1 MVQRSD
7 KIREGS
13 ITIGTEPAVPVY
25 RREARI
31 RLNGNIRRENMKRI
45 AAILLLLALGR
56 ALGQDQVAPQ
66 TQQATNITLIKSP
79 LIFKGLY
86 GPRSGKGRKTTET
99 AVLAALRMF
108 KTTQNADGSWGAGE
122 ARRLATPLVL
132 SAFLG
137 HGETPASEQFG
148 TSVARAHGFVLECNP
163 SNDAE
168 RASAILALS
177 EYLALHVSS
186 RERDHAAREIEK
198 IRGLL
203 SSIRQTGESPWV
215 DYLTFYLLPPEV
227 KRPEWMKYT
236 RDFPKRWSDALVDVE
251 PGTLDGY
258 LALRVA
264 GLAKFRIGGKVWGDF
279 NRQFAPKMV
288 EQQTAE
294 GFYPCQSETD
304 QYACTALAVQ
314 TMQVYYAW
322 QPNYYARPEPE
333 REDATVNG
341 KDVEVRIE

>member
-1 MVQRSD
+1 
-7 KIREGS
+7 
-13 ITIGTEPAVPVY
+13 
-25 RREARI
+25 
-31 RLNGNIRRENMKRI
+31 MKREKMKMI
-45 AAILLLLALGR
+45 TAILLLLALGR
-56 ALGQDQVAPQ
+56 ALGQDQVAPLP
-66 TQQATNITLIKSP
+66 QQATNITLIKSP

-86 GPRSGKGRKTTET
+86 SPRSGKGRKTTEI

-122 ARRLATPLVL
+122 ARRLATSLVL

-148 TSVARAHGFVLECNP
+148 ASVARAHGFVLECSP
-163 SNDAE
+163 TNDAE
-168 RASAILALS
+168 RASAIIALS
-177 EYLALHVSS
+177 EYVTLHVSS
-186 RERDHAAREIEK
+186 RERDHAAREIDK

-215 DYLTFYLLPPEV
+215 DYLTFYMLPPEV
-227 KRPEWMKYT
+227 ERPEWMKYT
-236 RDFPKRWSDALVDVE
+236 RDFPKRWFNALVDVE

-258 LALRVA
+258 LVLRVA

-288 EQQTAE
+288 ERQTAE
-294 GFYPCQSETD
+294 GSYPCQPETD
-304 QYACTALAVQ
+304 QYACTALAVK

-322 QPNYYARPEPE
+322 QPHYNAQPEPE
-333 REDATVNG
+333 KPKKPGSE
-341 KDVEVRIE
+341 DVEVRTE